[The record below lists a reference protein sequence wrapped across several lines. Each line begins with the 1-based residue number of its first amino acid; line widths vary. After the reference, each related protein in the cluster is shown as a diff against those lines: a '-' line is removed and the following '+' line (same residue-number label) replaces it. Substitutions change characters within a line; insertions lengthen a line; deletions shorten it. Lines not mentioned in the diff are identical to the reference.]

1 MFGENEM
8 EDGDQLTISIKL
20 DMMFGENE
28 MEEDDDQD
36 GLTTREYKLDSF
48 IAHNVPYKG
57 YKQFFKAFSQK
68 NSNTRGR
75 AIKVYQGVRSDA

>member
-1 MFGENEM
+1 NEM

-36 GLTTREYKLDSF
+36 G
-48 IAHNVPYKG
+48 V
-57 YKQFFKAFSQK
+57 
-68 NSNTRGR
+68 
-75 AIKVYQGVRSDA
+75 